1 MQHTNTSSTSGGSTT
16 GLFYNYFIDVQR
28 LRRAMAHETRRDEEQ
43 DGHSAVKQNPADS
56 LKNTHLR
63 EVAPHLEFVV

>member
-16 GLFYNYFIDVQR
+16 GLFY
-28 LRRAMAHETRRDEEQ
+28 RASRAARDGSRRDEEQ